1 MSRLMI
7 LLAVATM
14 ARAQQPYSKLPR
26 NYTLAFE
33 NDSVRISRVK
43 YSPGDK
49 LPVHS
54 HPSIP
59 TIYVYLTDGGP
70 IRFTHK
76 TPQVTIVRDAVKAG
90 QVRFNRNARVETH
103 ETEYLG
109 DSASEYLRVELK
121 TTPGPP
127 HIDTRLVDDADFPWE
142 DPQLRISRFHGLPPA
157 LERPAILVN
166 LATGSFLWIDPQD
179 SRAPARPHDP
189 GWFVLLELKT
199 GRATPAP

>member
-1 MSRLMI
+1 MT
-7 LLAVATM
+7 LLAVAVM
-14 ARAQQPYSKLPR
+14 ARAQQPYSKLPQ

-33 NDSVRISRVK
+33 NESVRISRVK

-59 TIYVYLTDGGP
+59 TVYVYLNDGGP
-70 IRFTHK
+70 IRFVHK
-76 TPQVTIVRDAVKAG
+76 TPQVTITRDAVKAG

-109 DSASEYLRVELK
+109 NSASEYLRVELK
-121 TTPGPP
+121 TTPGPQ
-127 HIDTRLVDDADFPWE
+127 HQDTRLVEDADFPWE
-142 DPQLRISRFHGLPPA
+142 DPQLRISRFHGLPPSLA
-157 LERPAILVN
+157 RPSILVD
-166 LATGSFLWIDPQD
+166 LAARSFLWIDPKD

-189 GWFVLLELKT
+189 SWFVLLELKT
-199 GRATPAP
+199 GRAAPAP

>member
-1 MSRLMI
+1 MSRLLA
-7 LLAVATM
+7 LLAVAAM

-26 NYTLAFE
+26 NYALAFE

-59 TIYVYLTDGGP
+59 TVYVYLTDGGP
-70 IRFTHK
+70 IRFTHQ

-109 DSASEYLRVELK
+109 DAASEYLRVELK
-121 TTPGPP
+121 TVPGAP

-142 DPQLRISRFHGLPPA
+142 DRQLRISRFHGLPPA

-166 LATGSFLWIDPQD
+166 LAAGSFLWIDPED
-179 SRAPARPHDP
+179 SRAPARPRDP

-199 GRATPAP
+199 GRATSAP